1 VTDNTEAT
9 ELDATV
15 VVCMVCTGSLQKTM
29 SMLTYVL
36 HINPHSGIYIM
47 SGNNHSKLARAN
59 HNVE

>member
-1 VTDNTEAT
+1 MHWQPA
-9 ELDATV
+9 
-15 VVCMVCTGSLQKTM
+15 KKM

-59 HNVE
+59 HNVEWMTIKM